1 MTTDKD
7 ETTEQAATANENETV
22 GKKRRE
28 PKKLKRISPY
38 EEGKKRG
45 APSVPDELKRNSPY
59 VLNLTAE
66 EKQQYM
72 DYAKAKKMKF
82 SALLR
87 TAVDEYMREHKI

>member
-7 ETTEQAATANENETV
+7 EPTEQTATANENETV
-22 GKKRRE
+22 GKKR
-28 PKKLKRISPY
+28 
-38 EEGKKRG
+38 G
-45 APSVPDELKRNSPY
+45 APSVPDELRRTSSY

-87 TAVDEYMREHKI
+87 TAVDEYMRRHKI

>member
-22 GKKRRE
+22 GKK
-28 PKKLKRISPY
+28 KLKRTSPY

-72 DYAKAKKMKF
+72 DYAKAKNMKF
-82 SALLR
+82 SGLLR
-87 TAVDEYMREHKI
+87 AAVEEYMRKHKI